1 MCKFYENYQ
10 MLAEAIIMQAVR
22 DYRRC
27 GSHQV
32 QDSIE
37 NFFRSDWFTALCE
50 LDGEKLIKRLRQE
63 RTMKNG

>member
-1 MCKFYENYQ
+1 MCNFYENYQ